1 MRSIQLFIA
10 TSLDGYIAR
19 TSGAVDWLLTDQDYG
34 YSEFFEQ
41 VDTVLMGRK
50 TYEQVLSFGEYPYSG
65 KQGYVFSK
73 TQLQQQDE
81 NVEFVS
87 SDEAIFL
94 NELCQKDGKN
104 IWLVGGSEIIH
115 FCLQHEFVDELILS
129 IHPMIL
135 GSGIPLIAHD
145 PTLETI
151 LQLKDT
157 RTYETGL
164 LQVSYTFQKR
174 S

>member
-50 TYEQVLSFGEYPYSG
+50 TYEQVLSFGEYPYSE

-73 TQLQQQDE
+73 TQLQQRDE

-94 NELCQKDGKN
+94 NELCQGDGKN

-115 FCLQHEFVDELILS
+115 FCLQHEFVHELILS

-135 GSGIPLIAHD
+135 GSGIPLIAQD

-151 LQLKDT
+151 LELKDT